1 MRTKL
6 ATTALEMPLYGISFP
21 LSASL
26 ELLTEASK
34 PLFDKGLLLP
44 DRNLSGQQFHKNS
57 SIQDTISLCLEKLY
71 QPVCTAAKSSDGLL
85 RLFFYKKL
93 KYKALIGHKMSD
105 EV

>member
-6 ATTALEMPLYGISFP
+6 ATTAFKMPFLGISLP
-21 LSASL
+21 LSASP
-26 ELLTEASK
+26 EFLTEAS
-34 PLFDKGLLLP
+34 LYLTKGLLLP
-44 DRNLSGQQFHKNS
+44 DLNVFGQRFHKNS
-57 SIQDTISLCLEKLY
+57 SIQDAISLCLDKLY
-71 QPVCTAAKSSDGLL
+71 QPVCTAAKSSDGLS